1 MSEVPPLRDADPA
14 PPEEIGPEEIMI
26 AAIARLLDGVDH
38 IAVGVLSPI
47 PGSAALLA
55 RRRTGSRVSIIGSS
69 HPDFRTDGGV
79 DLFDSAGRGRI
90 GAFFLSGGQI
100 DGSANINLTGLGSYP
115 EMDVRWS
122 GAFGSAYL
130 YFLVPRVIL
139 FRAEHSRRVFVP
151 KVDFISAPGTSPPN
165 VYRPGGPYALVTNL
179 CVMRFDRDRGRF
191 CLDGLHP
198 GVSLEQV
205 RDNTG
210 FDFDIPDTVN
220 QSPPPDAET
229 LALIRGPVAR
239 DIAGPYPEFAA
250 KVLGYTQTGLSEAA
264 V

>member
-1 MSEVPPLRDADPA
+1 MSEVPPLSEADPICLDEA
-14 PPEEIGPEEIMI
+14 GPEEIMI

-55 RRRTGSRVSIIGSS
+55 RRRSGARVSIIGST

-79 DLFDSAGRGRI
+79 DLFDSAGQGRI

-100 DGSANINLTGLGSYP
+100 DGSADINLTGLGDYP
-115 EMDVRWS
+115 DMDVRWS

-151 KVDFISAPGTSPPN
+151 KVDFISAPGTSPAN
-165 VYRPGGPYALVTNL
+165 VHRPGGPYALVTNL
-179 CVMRFDRDRGRF
+179 CVMRFDRNAGRF
-191 CLDGLHP
+191 QLESLHP
-198 GVSLEQV
+198 GVTLEEV
-205 RDNTG
+205 HDNTG
-210 FDFDIPDTVN
+210 FDFDVPDAVP
-220 QSPPPDAET
+220 QSPPPDAQT

-239 DIAGPYPEFAA
+239 DIAGPYPQFAA
-250 KVLGYTQTGLSEAA
+250 SVLGYMPADLSEAEA
-264 V
+264 